1 MSVTSQE
8 VLFSL
13 ESFLREE
20 EQRNGGKRPAIDPGP
35 RKHFIWPHRP
45 LSTQYNVKPGD
56 FTKTIRFEIH
66 GEAFAVEVA
75 ETAFGIFGKCNTL
88 KAEAKGNDEEQMLI
102 NLERELEPL
111 FERQFAI
118 SRVLGLSR
126 RYEGSISELH
136 PTQIIRLLYCPDRDV
151 AHTAMAEIETH
162 ARSGI
167 YTLALIRILKD
178 ESHPYRRIAQWC
190 ALDIFEDLQN
200 ICLSKEEVNDALD
213 AIRSLMMNAEDDYAR
228 TVFKAGDVLGDHI
241 ANEEAGMILKE
252 VASEGARPFGR
263 RSAIHGMIHLCEWL
277 PGEKESVIAVLERVA
292 RTDPIPVLRQYAK
305 ATIQDILSG
314 EPHGPEPRL
323 PQDAA

>member
-1 MSVTSQE
+1 MTTSQE
-8 VLFSL
+8 VLSSL
-13 ESFLREE
+13 ESFLKEE
-20 EQRNGGKRPAIDPGP
+20 EQRNGGKRPAINPGP

-45 LSTQYNVKPGD
+45 LSAQYNVKPKD
-56 FTKTIRFEIH
+56 FKRTVRFEIY

-75 ETAFGIFGKCNTL
+75 DTPFGVFGNCKAL
-88 KAEAKGNDEEQMLI
+88 KAEAKGNNEEQMLI

-111 FERQFAI
+111 FNRQFAM

-151 AHTAMAEIETH
+151 AHSAMTEIETH
-162 ARSGI
+162 ARNGL
-167 YTLALIRILKD
+167 YTAALTRILKD

-200 ICLSKEEVNDALD
+200 ICHSKEEVKEALN
-213 AIRSLMMNAEDDYAR
+213 AVRSLMMNAEDDYAR

-241 ANEEAGMILKE
+241 ANEDAGKILKE
-252 VASEGARPFGR
+252 VASEGPKPFGR
-263 RSAIHGMIHLCEWL
+263 RSAIHGMIHLCEWI
-277 PGEKESVIAVLERVA
+277 PEEKESVIALLERVA
-292 RTDPIPVLRQYAK
+292 RTDPIPILRQYAK

-323 PQDAA
+323 PQDVA

>member
-1 MSVTSQE
+1 MGITPQE
-8 VLFSL
+8 VLASL
-13 ESFLREE
+13 EAFLQEE
-20 EQRNGGKRPAIDPGP
+20 EQRNGGKMSAVNPGP

-45 LSTQYNVKPGD
+45 LSAQYNVKAKD
-56 FTKTIRFEIH
+56 FRKTVRFEIH
-66 GEAFAVEVA
+66 GEAFLVEVA
-75 ETAFGIFGKCNTL
+75 ETPFGVFGKCNTL

-102 NLERELEPL
+102 NLEKELEPL

-118 SRVLGLSR
+118 SRVLGFSR

-151 AHTAMAEIETH
+151 AHTAMTEIETH
-162 ARSGI
+162 ARSGV
-167 YTLALIRILKD
+167 YTPALIRILKD

-200 ICLSKEEVNDALD
+200 VCHSSEEVHDALA

-241 ANEEAGMILKE
+241 ANEESGRILKE
-252 VASEGARPFGR
+252 VATEGLQPFGR
-263 RSAIHGMIHLCEWL
+263 RSAIHGMIHLCEWI
-277 PGEKESVIAVLERVA
+277 PAEKESVIAVLERVA
-292 RTDPIPVLRQYAK
+292 RTDPIPALRQYAK